1 MTGRKTQIH
10 PSQVGEPVP
19 VLLWRH
25 RWRRRPDV
33 PRVDEAA
40 VARDEQRRRLPEL
53 VAAEPLQG
61 GGGRGRQLVRLLR
74 DLWHG
79 AFILLG
85 WSDGG
90 MGLSMELWYSANF

>member
-1 MTGRKTQIH
+1 MTGRQTQIH

-25 RWRRRPDV
+25 RGRRRADV
-33 PRVDEAA
+33 PGVDEAA
-40 VARDEQRRRLPEL
+40 VARDEQRRRLTEL
-53 VAAEPLQG
+53 VTAEPLQG
-61 GGGRGRQLVRLLR
+61 GGGGRGRQLARLLRR

-90 MGLSMELWYSANF
+90 